1 MKRLFTILLTAII
14 IVGATDVSAQRRSIA
29 GYHGEIFAA
38 GSYGLSEIA
47 THTLSLHTVQGISFG
62 ECLTAGLGFGVD
74 ANTISLEDMDSDIDF
89 WVPIYADFKAYAP
102 TRGRV
107 DPFIALDLGGAF
119 SVTSEDLGG
128 LYISSG
134 IGFRAGAFMWS
145 INYRLQQLSPRN
157 SGIAINTHGVQLRL
171 GLAF

>member
-1 MKRLFTILLTAII
+1 M
-14 IVGATDVSAQRRSIA
+14 
-29 GYHGEIFAA
+29 
-38 GSYGLSEIA
+38 
-47 THTLSLHTVQGISFG
+47 
-62 ECLTAGLGFGVD
+62 D

-102 TRGRV
+102 TRGKV